1 MVLEKYF
8 TNTLIE
14 NMQFKITE
22 NTTLINNYRQQ
33 LYKLFTAPIDGMW
46 ESRYIGNTSNYTITI
61 QDTTVGY
68 CCIDEDDTLLQ
79 IYVEPESRKQ
89 MRNIISALIE
99 SKLITST
106 SLSSIE
112 PIAFNASLLLSKKT
126 KENTYCFQ
134 YVSSKNLEHKANLKQ
149 ASEKE
154 IKNIKTFLLNQIGFA
169 DTIGYTE
176 SLIQREALY
185 YITEGDII
193 IATGEYRLSPSQP
206 NIVDLGVI
214 VNKEYRKKGVA
225 TNILQTLAEQ
235 AMNDNK
241 TPICSTT
248 IDNIASQKAIENA
261 GFYCSHIIFDMEF

>member
-1 MVLEKYF
+1 ML
-8 TNTLIE
+8 
-14 NMQFKITE
+14 FKITE
-22 NTTLINNYRQQ
+22 DTTLISNYRQQ

-46 ESRYIGNTSNYTITI
+46 ESRYIANASNYLITI
-61 QDTTVGY
+61 QDITVGY
-68 CCIDEDDTLLQ
+68 CCINQDNTLLQ
-79 IYVEPESRKQ
+79 IYVAPENRKQ
-89 MRNIISALIE
+89 MRNIISALID
-99 SKLITST
+99 SKLITSV

-112 PIAFNASLLLSKKT
+112 PIAFNASLLLAKKT

-134 YVSSKNLEHKANLKQ
+134 YLPSKKLNNKAHLKQ
-149 ASEKE
+149 ALESD
-154 IKNIKTFLLNQIGFA
+154 IKAIKTFLLNQIGFV
-169 DTIGYTE
+169 DNIGYTE

-185 YITEGDII
+185 YIIKDDII

-214 VNKEYRKKGVA
+214 VNKEFRKKGVA

-235 AMNDNK
+235 AINDNK

-248 IDNIASQKAIENA
+248 LDNIASKKAIENA